1 MARVDRQTVLSS
13 VYYVLRF
20 VPACLGVIVLALACG
35 RATADATQDKAGLEL
50 FETKIRPILAEECF
64 SCHSVKS
71 KPPQSELALDDRAAI
86 LHGGSRGVAI
96 VPGHPEK
103 SLLISA
109 LRGRSGAPDMPPKG
123 RLPEQKIALVEEWIR
138 IGAPWPGGAAA
149 PHVAPKAAFNLQ
161 DRKAKHWVWK
171 PISRPAVPAV
181 KNRAWV
187 KNPIDAFILSGLEA
201 HNLAPAPAADRR
213 TLIRRATFDLI
224 GLPPTTAEVD
234 AFLKDTAPGAY
245 ERVVD
250 RLLASPHYGERWARH
265 WLDLVRYAET
275 YGHEGDYDKPGAFQY
290 RDYVIRAMNADVPY
304 NQFVQEHVAGDLLP
318 KPRRNAEQSFN
329 ESILGTGFWWLGE
342 GTHSPVDLLQ
352 DEADR
357 LDNQI
362 DVFGKAFL
370 GLTMG
375 CARCHDHKFDAI
387 STRDYYAIAG
397 FLRSSRYQLTP
408 LESPEHMQA
417 TINSLDHLA
426 NDREA
431 LLRREL
437 PPAAAHAAPTLPP
450 GATLFEDFSQ
460 KSYAGWTVTGQAFGS
475 GPRQGAIR
483 AVPTPAA
490 FRVEQLTDSGVADSG
505 FVSDHLHGV
514 LRSRTFTITK
524 KHILYHVAGSG
535 TEIRLI
541 VSGLQLI
548 QDPIYGGLRISLN
561 GSDALH
567 WVSQDV
573 SKWIGFRAYVELAD
587 NGPGHLLA
595 DRILFSDGDPPS
607 DTGARLASFEESRA
621 ISAEAIADLR
631 TMDAHRAEL
640 EKSLSDPPR
649 AIAMAD
655 GTGENDRV
663 HIRGSYKSLGAEV
676 PRRFLEA
683 LGSPAQA
690 QSTDGSGRLAL
701 AKAMVAP
708 TQTPLV
714 PRVIVNRLWLHHFGE
729 GIVRTPDDF
738 GVMGQRPTHPELLDW
753 LADNFISDGRSAS
766 NSAVTAGT
774 ASAPKQNPYACNWSL
789 KKLHRLMVLSNTYRM
804 ASKIEP
810 KAEQLDPTNRYVHRM
825 PVRRLEAEAIRDA
838 VLAVSGRLDA
848 TLYGPSVM
856 PYLSPYM
863 EGRGRPGTSGPLDG
877 AGRRSVYI
885 NIRRN
890 FIPLFLLAFDYPPP
904 FTCIGRRSTS
914 NVPAQALAMM
924 NNPFILEQSEVWAKR
939 ITADKQSTTEER
951 IRQMYLAAF
960 SRPPDSAELAQAS
973 TFLSQQP
980 GGPGT
985 LESWTDL
992 CHVLFNVKEF
1002 LFLN

>member
-1 MARVDRQTVLSS
+1 MRLTHQPFTKWSISENVGA
-13 VYYVLRF
+13 
-20 VPACLGVIVLALACG
+20 VPKLALLLAAILVCG
-35 RATADATQDKAGLEL
+35 RANADATQDKAGVEF
-50 FETKIRPILAEECF
+50 FETKIRPLLAEECL

-71 KPPQSELALDDRAAI
+71 KPVQSELALDERAAI
-86 LHGGSRGVAI
+86 LRGGSRGVAI

-109 LRGRSGAPDMPPKG
+109 LRGRNGAPDMPPRG
-123 RLPEQKIALVEEWIR
+123 RLSEQKIALVEEWIR
-138 IGAPWPGGAAA
+138 RGAPWPAATGSA
-149 PHVAPKAAFNLQ
+149 HATPKAAFNLQ
-161 DRKAKHWVWK
+161 DRKSKHWVWK
-171 PISRPAVPAV
+171 PISHPTVPLV

-201 HNLAPAPAADRR
+201 HSLTPAPSADRR
-213 TLIRRATFDLI
+213 TLIRRATYDLI

-234 AFLKDTAPGAY
+234 AFLNDTAPGAY

-250 RLLASPHYGERWARH
+250 RLLASPHYGERWGRH

-275 YGHEGDYDKPGAFQY
+275 YGHEGDYDKPGAYQY
-290 RDYVIRAMNADVPY
+290 RDYVIRALNADVPY

-318 KPRRNAEQSFN
+318 NPRHNPAQGFN

-397 FLRSSRYQLTP
+397 FLRSSRYQLTSI
-408 LESPEHMQA
+408 ESPQQMQT
-417 TINSLDHLA
+417 TIDSLDRLA
-426 NDREA
+426 NEREE
-431 LLRREL
+431 LLRRAL
-437 PPAAAHAAPTLPP
+437 PAPSAHAAPIVPP

-460 KSYAGWTVTGQAFGS
+460 KSYAGWTATGQAFGS
-475 GPRQGAIR
+475 GPRQGALR
-483 AVPTPAA
+483 AVPTAA
-490 FRVEQLTDSGVADSG
+490 SFRVEELANSGVANSG
-505 FVSDHLHGV
+505 YVSDHLHGV
-514 LRSRTFTITK
+514 LRSRTFTIK
-524 KHILYHVAGSG
+524 NRHILYHVAGSG

-573 SKWIGFRAYVELAD
+573 SKWIGYRAYIELVD

-595 DRILFSDGDPPS
+595 DRILFSDGDAPS
-607 DTGARLASFEESRA
+607 EAGARLASFEESRKL
-621 ISAEAIADLR
+621 SSEAVADLR
-631 TMDAHRAEL
+631 AMDARRLDL

-649 AIAMAD
+649 GLAMAD

-663 HIRGSYKSLGAEV
+663 HIRGSYKSLGVEV

-683 LGSPAQA
+683 LGSPALA
-690 QSTDGSGRLAL
+690 RSDAGSGRLAL

-738 GVMGQRPTHPELLDW
+738 GVMGQKPTHPELLDW
-753 LADNFISDGRSAS
+753 LADNFISANEPPS
-766 NSAVTAGT
+766 NAKVKAGA
-774 ASAPKQNPYACNWSL
+774 ASALNPYACNWSL

-810 KAEQLDPTNRYVHRM
+810 KSEQSDPTNRFVHRM

-838 VLAVSGRLDA
+838 VLAVSGRLDT

-890 FIPLFLLAFDYPPP
+890 FIPLFLLAFDYPVP

-939 ITADKQSTTEER
+939 ITGDKQSSTEER
-951 IRQMYLAAF
+951 VRQMYLTAF
-960 SRPPDSAELAQAS
+960 SRPPDHAELMQAS
-973 TFLSQQP
+973 AFLAQQP
-980 GGPGT
+980 GGAGA

-992 CHVLFNVKEF
+992 CHVLFNIKEF
-1002 LFLN
+1002 MFLN